1 MLAEVGASFGAAP
14 LAALLLAPLIVLAA
28 YTLFGIT
35 GFGSS
40 ITAVPLLAQFFPLTF
55 VVPLMVLFD
64 LGASLILGG
73 RNRAA
78 IDRRELLRIVPFMLA
93 GIAVGTSLLLHVP
106 QRWLM
111 LALGV
116 FVLAYAAWGMAGRV
130 SNKPLSPWWA
140 IPIGGGGGIASAL
153 FGTGGPVYAIYL
165 ARRLPDKAALR
176 ATVTTVVSLSG
187 ITRLLVFV
195 LAGFYFQQGVLP
207 WVLLLM
213 PFMLGGLWLGNR
225 LHDVLPV
232 TRVVQALWT
241 VLLVGGASLVV
252 RSATL

>member
-1 MLAEVGASFGAAP
+1 MLAAVGVTLDAAS
-14 LAALLLAPLIVLAA
+14 LAQMLLAPLILLAA

-40 ITAVPLLAQFFPLTF
+40 ITAVPLLAHFFPLPF

-64 LGASLILGG
+64 LGASLIIGG
-73 RNRAA
+73 RNRAD

-93 GIAVGTSLLLHVP
+93 GIACGATLLLHVP

-111 LALGV
+111 LALGL
-116 FVLAYAAWGMAGRV
+116 FVLAYAAWGIAGRV
-130 SNKPLSPWWA
+130 SAKPLSPWWV

-153 FGTGGPVYAIYL
+153 FGTGGPVYALYL

-176 ATVTTVVSLSG
+176 ATVTTVISLSG
-187 ITRLLVFV
+187 ITRLLVFA
-195 LAGFYFQQGVLP
+195 LAGLYFQQGVLV
-207 WVLLLM
+207 WALLLL
-213 PFMLGGLWLGNR
+213 PFMLAGLWLGNR
-225 LHDVLPV
+225 LHQVLPV
-232 TRVVQALWT
+232 ARVVQVLWG
-241 VLLVGGASLVV
+241 VLLVGGTSLVV